1 MFTILSLVT
10 TVKDY
15 VEVANKL
22 VEADSSQ
29 QLRTYF
35 DFGAIVTYG
44 VIVGKQFLLDFLSF
58 QWLQSLWSLPIVIPT
73 IASSMISEVSV
84 LDGYFHNA
92 FTFLETPISYG
103 NQNVVWYCLEKFT
116 IGLLNSVFLCLPTS
130 TAHLICFR
138 RFVMQGLEAGYIAGL
153 GTIAGNM
160 VWIGSVI
167 FGFRFFV
174 IPWLSFDLFR
184 YFLGFVL
191 LIKYMWDSYTE
202 KRFVL
207 EDISKSKIFL
217 LNFLLA
223 FTEQT
228 NIYPFISNL
237 SIGSDSTMLESFPA
251 NNLLEFISIHS
262 FYLLGIF
269 IGSLSLLQF
278 TCWFWENPAFN
289 MYMWLISSFKV
300 TTNVYYKFVNFG
312 FLYLT
317 MICAMSSVAYF
328 GLDYT
333 LTNPIGFV
341 HEDRLLDQ
349 KSLIET
355 SFLNTKAS
363 DRNTRRNRGRHGRR
377 ERWKR
382 RIRRY
387 RTFDTSL
394 YDQGVYDLLTLEDL
408 NYGFDRFWLR
418 RKMRNHGVR
427 FRFFPG
433 PWMRSFKKQL
443 SKPRLESFM
452 GPRVEFFRIL
462 FEQVYHPE
470 FHEYQ
475 KNRPSPLA
483 EGQSAK
489 GLLAQPNK
497 SRRLTLTNGLLAG
510 ATSNSKSAE
519 KNSSIYSDSRIQFT
533 KKSLAKEHSTLRK
546 LLRKVETR
554 FQTAAILAD
563 VEKKTFFQKRIQ
575 QSTEPVYSK
584 RWKHFFSKLAH
595 DPKLREQSLWN
606 QMKFEI
612 LIKNSKK
619 NSNLNQFFEKNQLL
633 TKSFEPSNGNAKFAS
648 SIEKNMAMK
657 MLSKKDRQILRYR
670 TFLANFNDISTVNQ
684 EKVEKI
690 LTYQLKFDKDKT
702 KHDLNFDKFQSKNEM
717 RSQGTKNKKN
727 LTQPITIQS
736 AGATA
741 LHPLKFY
748 LQKEK
753 AFQRKL
759 NFYGVQIF
767 RNFQVENNAPY
778 FRVMMKRFFYH
789 YKPTARWERTM
800 RTATLRKARRK
811 GPRLPRKLAGL
822 SKDFAF
828 ERSALAASAI
838 SKSNKDSSMLSS
850 GMDSPSPMAEAESA
864 ERPLAE
870 GLLAEVNKQ
879 SSITNQIQK
888 PTHFYSLVNKRATRY
903 RYQIYKDVLQHW
915 YYSPFNRLLLKF
927 DVDSFIKRQPSSHF
941 LTKKE
946 EHLLHLRRFLLTEHY
961 DTLRWYTA
969 MQHYRSMKE
978 KIGGTKSFAS
988 RVYNQ
993 QFQGTFKKIRHLFSI
1008 TPSSS
1013 ENMILKFDQ
1022 PLYNEFSNEKST
1034 SLVGSSF
1041 VHEELLADDF
1051 SFDNPKLSADDLVGQ
1066 SSKIVREY
1074 LTQAIP
1080 IRRNLIQQLIQE
1092 KNSLELTD
1100 FLLKGQKSR
1109 GTQPIT
1115 NEKSWANQENT
1126 SLKLNLAPLDS
1137 VGSRFIVVN
1146 NVANKIGKDKEL
1158 KSKDPLFDKMQNNT
1172 KEFFHSKMDS
1182 VKTIRPKTDIELSQ
1196 DLWIT
1201 LMKKCQNQLY
1211 NQESLKIYL
1220 SRRVEKRQRQK
1231 QYQQKLL
1238 KLRLEK
1244 LKKWFLVPTN
1254 KTTSDLSLLSP
1265 KTKKLLN
1272 TGPSSKVNPLL
1283 KTGIQKAIQEGI
1295 FLQKN
1300 IKSVKLNV
1308 RQNRPEFQLPF
1319 LKNFTTSHAQMQ
1331 KLENLK
1337 MHLQYQTKAKV
1348 FQTQLI
1354 EQDLK
1359 KSIQILQNQIQKNTK
1374 SQNQTFASRY
1384 SKIKQLVHKVLLPL
1398 NMISQKTQQ
1407 NIIRPSI
1414 SFLQI
1419 SVTSKSSKDLPF
1431 WRQQEMALTKRKKT
1445 RKKFDRL
1452 TNTKTKQEKS
1462 IATNSLRSYN
1472 SQLIPLAEALRA
1484 ERPLVDST
1492 QNLIPENQP
1501 SRQKIDK
1508 TIESWRMYQKQM
1520 TRVEP
1525 SKESTLFSNLS
1536 GPLFENFKRKRSRAR
1551 FKVPS
1556 KRRERI
1562 KKRSLVDKLRRQFRL
1577 FKKYGKTPDHEQKK
1591 MEIFQLIT
1599 KRKYEPNSL
1608 FEPREFKQQRT
1619 RQRKHRAWKKSKKPN
1634 YAQNRR
1640 KQRKRRRYSVGKIR
1654 NLMKKL
1660 KRIKAHSQI
1669 QQWWWQ
1675 TFLPNF
1681 QAKTEIINQIEKDQ
1695 RLQKAILN
1703 MTASE
1708 IMERDFQ
1715 MSQNFI
1721 QKVPNE
1727 NKLQIGNTDYL
1738 PLSVPEAFRIRE
1750 QLIQKQKL
1758 SFAKQNSLPLSEVQ
1772 SAENPMAN
1780 PTNFTASA
1788 KNNDSSLNSPSDPK
1802 NSNLIPQLSEK
1813 FLTPA
1818 ISNEELTQLT
1828 DTNLFLVPIHPMPFY
1843 AGWDETLRKFV
1854 VTNRLLSRK
1863 DATYK
1868 MTANSSLKNQE
1879 TNYLNSGKFST
1890 IFGKNEKTSI
1900 EFINAPLQGMNAAT
1914 TLYWQIPFTT
1924 YDPDQFFA
1932 LGMDGFS
1939 PINWRRFSFN
1949 HFKETATPILVKMQT
1964 LAAKNFE
1971 SHLGGDLSY
1980 NIQMKLLNS
1989 PFDQSSVPNTNK
2001 IDNNKLTHLNKIR
2014 RTQKRYK
2021 RVKKHPRPPVWFP
2034 SGALTNQI
2042 LPVHYIYVFYKRARL
2057 PRDRYLSRRLRNQ
2070 KEEPLS
2076 IALTKSPLSKSFSK
2090 MTDFTLR
2097 KRIKPKRKYHRKQH
2111 FRKVETLLL
2120 KRRMFRGFPRESLR
2134 SRPFSKIQMMS
2145 QTDPQSLQFKAK
2157 QRRKSKAN
2165 KQQTE
2170 NIRIRQ
2176 LRRRVQRQVIRPI
2189 WRYKPRVGGF
2199 AWPGDYLRLELVDAP
2214 KLMTSNQQITTGPR
2228 QIRKTKRKRIQEW
2241 QIQPK
2246 KYLIEKH
2253 NLQVLK
2259 KRLEKSQNTH
2269 QIHQKVT
2276 RFKSFLN

>member
-73 IASSMISEVSV
+73 IASSMISEISV

-103 NQNVVWYCLEKFT
+103 NQNMVWYCLEKFT

-153 GTIAGNM
+153 GTIAGNI

-167 FGFRFFV
+167 FGFRFLV

-191 LIKYMWDSYTE
+191 LIKYMWDSYNE

-237 SIGSDSTMLESFPA
+237 SIGSDSTLLESFPA
-251 NNLLEFISIHS
+251 NNLFEFVSIHS
-262 FYLLGIF
+262 FYLLGIL

-387 RTFDTSL
+387 RTFDASL
-394 YDQGVYDLLTLEDL
+394 YDQGIYDLLTLEDL

-475 KNRPSPLA
+475 TK
-483 EGQSAK
+483 
-489 GLLAQPNK
+489 QP
-497 SRRLTLTNGLLAG
+497 RRLRLTNDSQHLELQPKGRSNLR
-510 ATSNSKSAE
+510 ATE

-546 LLRKVETR
+546 LLRKVENR
-554 FQTAAILAD
+554 FRTAAILAD

-575 QSTEPVYSK
+575 QSTEPIYSK

-595 DPKLREQSLWN
+595 DPKLPEESLWN
-606 QMKFEI
+606 QMKSEI
-612 LIKNSKK
+612 LIKNPKE
-619 NSNLNQFFEKNQLL
+619 NTNLRQFFEKNQLIAKNL
-633 TKSFEPSNGNAKFAS
+633 GQSNGRSVLTPSGNGNTKLAS
-648 SIEKNMAMK
+648 SIEKNMSMK

-670 TFLANFNDISTVNQ
+670 TFLANFNDVSKLNQ

-690 LTYQLKFDKDKT
+690 LTNGLNSAKQDSNLDQL
-702 KHDLNFDKFQSKNEM
+702 QSKIETI
-717 RSQGTKNKKN
+717 SQGIKNKQN
-727 LTQPITIQS
+727 LNPPMTLLS
-736 AGATA
+736 ASATV

-811 GPRLPRKLAGL
+811 GPRSPRKLTGL
-822 SKDFAF
+822 S
-828 ERSALAASAI
+828 
-838 SKSNKDSSMLSS
+838 KDSSMLTS
-850 GMDSPSPMAEAESA
+850 GMNSQLSMPIP
-864 ERPLAE
+864 
-870 GLLAEVNKQ
+870 
-879 SSITNQIQK
+879 NQIQK

-927 DVDSFIKRQPSSHF
+927 DVDSFIKRQPSGHF

-1013 ENMILKFDQ
+1013 ENIILKFDQ
-1022 PLYNEFSNEKST
+1022 PLYNEFPNEKST

-1051 SFDNPKLSADDLVGQ
+1051 SLENPKVTADDLVGQ

-1080 IRRNLIQQLIQE
+1080 IRRNLITQLIQE
-1092 KNSLELTD
+1092 KNSGELTN

-1109 GTQPIT
+1109 GMQPIT
-1115 NEKSWANQENT
+1115 NEKSWVNQENS
-1126 SLKLNLAPLDS
+1126 SLQLNLVTSDSLD
-1137 VGSRFIVVN
+1137 
-1146 NVANKIGKDKEL
+1146 
-1158 KSKDPLFDKMQNNT
+1158 KDPLFNKIQNNT
-1172 KEFFHSKMDS
+1172 KEFLHSKIDFLN
-1182 VKTIRPKTDIELSQ
+1182 TISSKTDTELSQ

-1244 LKKWFLVPTN
+1244 LKKWFLVPSN
-1254 KTTSDLSLLSP
+1254 QITSDLSSVSP
-1265 KTKKLLN
+1265 KTKNSLKTGRSALVSAN
-1272 TGPSSKVNPLL
+1272 GPSSQVKPLL

-1308 RQNRPEFQLPF
+1308 RQNRPEIQLPF
-1319 LKNFTTSHAQMQ
+1319 LKNLTTSHAELQ

-1337 MHLQYQTKAKV
+1337 MHLQHQTKAKV

-1359 KSIQILQNQIQKNTK
+1359 KSIQIFQNQIQKNTK
-1374 SQNQTFASRY
+1374 PQNQTFASRY
-1384 SKIKQLVHKVLLPL
+1384 SKIKQLVQKVLLPL
-1398 NMISQKTQQ
+1398 NMISQKAQQ
-1407 NIIRPSI
+1407 NIIKPSI
-1414 SFLQI
+1414 AFLQT
-1419 SVTSKSSKDLPF
+1419 SVTFKSSKDLPF

-1462 IATNSLRSYN
+1462 IAINSLRSYN
-1472 SQLIPLAEALRA
+1472 A
-1484 ERPLVDST
+1484 PLVGST
-1492 QNLIPENQP
+1492 ENLIPENQP
-1501 SRQKIDK
+1501 SRQKIDQ

-1520 TRVEP
+1520 TKLEP
-1525 SKESTLFSNLS
+1525 SKETTLFSKLS

-1608 FEPREFKQQRT
+1608 FEPRKFKQQRT

-1640 KQRKRRRYSVGKIR
+1640 KERKRRRYSVGKIR

-1695 RLQKAILN
+1695 QLQKTILN
-1703 MTASE
+1703 MTPFE
-1708 IMERDFQ
+1708 IMERDSQ
-1715 MSQNFI
+1715 MSQNSVE
-1721 QKVPNE
+1721 KVPNE

-1738 PLSVPEAFRIRE
+1738 PLSLPEAFRIRE

-1758 SFAKQNSLPLSEVQ
+1758 SFAKQNALALPEIQ
-1772 SAENPMAN
+1772 SSENPIVVVDN
-1780 PTNFTASA
+1780 IDKS
-1788 KNNDSSLNSPSDPK
+1788 KDSSLNPMSNLE

-1813 FLTPA
+1813 LLTPA
-1818 ISNEELTQLT
+1818 ISNEELTQLNE
-1828 DTNLFLVPIHPMPFY
+1828 TNPFLVPIHPMPFY

-1868 MTANSSLKNQE
+1868 MTVNSSLE
-1879 TNYLNSGKFST
+1879 TPETSYLNSGKFST
-1890 IFGKNEKTSI
+1890 IFGKNENTSI
-1900 EFINAPLQGMNAAT
+1900 EFTNAPLQGMNAAT

-1949 HFKETATPILVKMQT
+1949 HFKETATPVLVKMQT
-1964 LAAKNFE
+1964 LASKNFE
-1971 SHLGGDLSY
+1971 NHLGGDLSY

-1989 PFDQSSVPNTNK
+1989 PLPKKAKSFEGPLAEASAERPFDQALGANQIGNS
-2001 IDNNKLTHLNKIR
+2001 KLTHLNKIR

-2070 KEEPLS
+2070 KEELP
-2076 IALTKSPLSKSFSK
+2076 SPLAKSFSK

-2120 KRRMFRGFPRESLR
+2120 KRRMFRGFPKESLR

-2145 QTDPQSLQFKAK
+2145 QTDPQTLQFKAK

-2189 WRYKPRVGGF
+2189 WRYKPRAGGF

-2214 KLMTSNQQITTGPR
+2214 KLLTSDQKTTTGPR

-2276 RFKSFLN
+2276 RFKSFFN